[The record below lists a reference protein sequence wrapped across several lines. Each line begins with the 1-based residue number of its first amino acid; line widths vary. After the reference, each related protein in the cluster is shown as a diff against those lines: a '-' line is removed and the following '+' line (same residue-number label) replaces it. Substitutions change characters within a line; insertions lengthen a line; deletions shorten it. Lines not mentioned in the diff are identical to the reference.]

1 MGTSFTA
8 NLFHI
13 NHSIYNNNIASEKA
27 NAEACNAL
35 TLRSQK
41 ERPEVPALKICFVT
55 NKKRSIC
62 SDKGEIWRVQVYKKE
77 AEIARKG
84 RLIGKQEKL
93 VCFDTGA
100 QAGLMAD
107 RLLLQTSNT
116 LRKY

>member
-27 NAEACNAL
+27 NTEACNAL

-55 NKKRSIC
+55 NKKKVDLLRQGRNLKGTSLQKRS
-62 SDKGEIWRVQVYKKE
+62 
-77 AEIARKG
+77 
-84 RLIGKQEKL
+84 
-93 VCFDTGA
+93 
-100 QAGLMAD
+100 
-107 RLLLQTSNT
+107 
-116 LRKY
+116 